1 MRKYTA
7 MLLLIFWPLFG
18 DGGKV
23 LLRQE
28 SGLYAVTVFL
38 TAADLSVLVQD
49 RATLQPVLDADL
61 VVRVGDTLIKASH
74 DQAQN
79 KLLYA
84 VTLPAEETGERV
96 FTVDVNHGT
105 IFSGMVN
112 VSPSAP
118 MLASNWE
125 YVAVPPVLILVFA
138 IREWL
143 VRRRRSTD
151 ILVP

>member
-1 MRKYTA
+1 MRTLA
-7 MLLLIFWPLFG
+7 ALLLLSLPSFG

-28 SGLYAVTVFL
+28 SGLYTVTVFL
-38 TAADLSVLVQD
+38 AAADLSVLVQD
-49 RATLQPVLDADL
+49 RATLQPVLDAD
-61 VVRVGDTLIKASH
+61 VVIRVGETLLKATH

-84 VTLPAEETGERV
+84 TTLPTDESGERD

-105 IFSGMVN
+105 VFSGMVN
-112 VSPSAP
+112 VAP
-118 MLASNWE
+118 PAAMLASNWE